1 MQEKLASIGDH
12 SLIED
17 DQGDRVYKVDGKAL
31 RARHTF
37 VLEDRDDNGGDD
49 HSARGNTVDH
59 EYEVKR
65 DGEVIATVSKKWL
78 RACDTYG
85 IDIRQGEDEPLLLA
99 LTVALDK
106 MSRN

>member
-17 DQGDRVYKVDGKAL
+17 DQGDRVYTVDGKAL

-65 DGEVIATVSKKWL
+65 DGDVIATASKSSSL
-78 RACDTYG
+78 SLDTP
-85 IDIRQGEDEPLLLA
+85 QKA
-99 LTVALDK
+99 ST
-106 MSRN
+106 

>member
-17 DQGDRVYKVDGKAL
+17 DQGDRLYTVDGKAL

-65 DGEVIATVSKKWL
+65 DGEVIATVSMKWL
-78 RACDTYG
+78 RVCDTYG
-85 IDIRQGEDEPLLLA
+85 IDIRHGEDEPLVLA

-106 MSRN
+106 SRN

>member
-12 SLIED
+12 PLIED
-17 DQGDRVYKVDGKAL
+17 DQGDRLYTVDGKAL

-78 RACDTYG
+78 RVCDTYG

-106 MSRN
+106 SRN